1 MSEEELRPCP
11 FCGETATLDYRV
23 LPFGKHWFITCD
35 CCGMMYQD
43 VISQRKYVKDGWNTR
58 PIEDELTARI
68 AELESAQ
75 RWKVVADGE
84 LPDDDVE
91 VFVLL
96 YGSSVSTGKHYR
108 NARHLDLEDN
118 SYDLNYVI
126 GDYWLIGDDE
136 TTCAQHYY
144 NAVTHWMPLPEPP
157 NDTQTDSV
165 VYGKE
170 RD

>member
-1 MSEEELRPCP
+1 MSERRICK
-11 FCGETATLDYRV
+11 Y
-23 LPFGKHWFITCD
+23 
-35 CCGMMYQD
+35 CGMELSED
-43 VISQRKYVKDGWNTR
+43 VPHGLRQCHLHAV
-58 PIEDELTARI
+58 ARI
-68 AELESAQ
+68 AELEAAQ
-75 RWKVVADGE
+75 RWRVVADGE

-118 SYDLNYVI
+118 SYNLNYVI

-144 NAVTHWMPLPEPP
+144 NAVTHWMPLPELP
-157 NDTQTDSV
+157 
-165 VYGKE
+165 KE
-170 RD
+170 RAE